1 MPVGAVISQG
11 RVPVKV
17 WSELA
22 DVEPQALDQLVNTAN
37 LPCVF
42 KHIAVM
48 PDVHLGIGAT
58 IGSVIP
64 TKNAIIPAAVGVDI
78 GCGMLAVKT
87 QFDSAALEGRLKR
100 IRENIERAIP
110 LGPSQHHLP
119 LKEAERW
126 MGWKEFSNCH
136 RAVQELAQKARAQLG
151 TLGGGNHFIE
161 LCLDTEDRVWIM
173 LHSGSRHIGKTLAER
188 HIQAAKGLLRQTLQS
203 LPDPNLAYLV
213 KGTSEFQ
220 AYWHDLQWAQA
231 YAYENRQLLLDL
243 VLRATE
249 KGLGGREAVVPELV
263 VNCHHNYAAIERHF
277 GEKVY
282 ITRKGAVKAA
292 QGEMGIIPGSMG
304 TRSFIVRGKGNA
316 EAFDSCSHGA
326 GRRMSRSEARRT
338 FSAEDLCRQTAGVEC
353 RKDTGVVDEIPQA
366 YKDID
371 VVMRHQSDLVEV
383 VAELKQV
390 LCVKG

>member
-371 VVMRHQSDLVEV
+371 VVMRHQSDLVEI

>member
-22 DVEPQALDQLVNTAN
+22 DVAPQALDQLVNTAN

-292 QGEMGIIPGSMG
+292 KGEMGIIPGSMG

>member
-292 QGEMGIIPGSMG
+292 KGEMGIIPGSMG

>member
-338 FSAEDLCRQTAGVEC
+338 FSAEDLCRQTTGVEC

-371 VVMRHQSDLVEV
+371 VVMRHQSDLVEI

>member
-338 FSAEDLCRQTAGVEC
+338 FSAEDLCRQTTGVEC

>member
-326 GRRMSRSEARRT
+326 GRRMSRSAARRT
-338 FSAEDLCRQTAGVEC
+338 FSAEDLCRQTTGVEC

-371 VVMRHQSDLVEV
+371 VVMRHQSDLVEI

>member
-326 GRRMSRSEARRT
+326 GRRMSRSAARRT
-338 FSAEDLCRQTAGVEC
+338 FSAEDLCRQTTGVEC

>member
-64 TKNAIIPAAVGVDI
+64 TKNAIIPAAVGVEI

-338 FSAEDLCRQTAGVEC
+338 FSAEDLCRQTTGVEC

-371 VVMRHQSDLVEV
+371 VVMRHQSDLVEI

>member
-110 LGPSQHHLP
+110 LGPSQHHSP

-249 KGLGGREAVVPELV
+249 KGLGGHEAVVPELV

-338 FSAEDLCRQTAGVEC
+338 FSAEDLCRQTTGVEC

>member
-1 MPVGAVISQG
+1 VVSQG

-338 FSAEDLCRQTAGVEC
+338 FSAEDLCRQTTGVEC

-371 VVMRHQSDLVEV
+371 VVMRHQSDLVEI

>member
-249 KGLGGREAVVPELV
+249 KGLGGHEAIVPELV

-326 GRRMSRSEARRT
+326 GRRMSRSAARRT

>member
-263 VNCHHNYAAIERHF
+263 VNCHHNYAVIERHF

-326 GRRMSRSEARRT
+326 GRRMSRSAARRT
-338 FSAEDLCRQTAGVEC
+338 FSATDLCRQTAGVEC